1 MKTYYQAQTK
11 LKPAQFMLYS
21 AIFTTI
27 QYTGKDFIM
36 TDSELADKYEGLS
49 ERSITRH
56 LPELVAEGYITL
68 SKGQKIN
75 LNGQITILNDGAYRT
90 ISTTATIKPTK
101 NAKKKTDKN
110 KKSKETFEIFWKNR
124 VKNKIGKEAAMK
136 AWIRLSIEEQRLAYK
151 MIGYYYKT
159 VEDSRYFSHTS
170 TWLNGKRFN
179 DENITPSHEA
189 PAGNRF
195 NEHVEQTTEEREAK
209 KAIAMEKMKE
219 ILRKRKENN

>member
-1 MKTYYQAQTK
+1 MKTYIHALKELKTAPFK
-11 LKPAQFMLYS
+11 LYA
-21 AIFTTI
+21 AIYNTVNHTEDDFDMTN
-27 QYTGKDFIM
+27 KDI
-36 TDSELADKYEGLS
+36 ADKYEGLS
-49 ERSITRH
+49 ESTVERCI
-56 LPELVAEGYITL
+56 PILVAEGYITL
-68 SKGQKIN
+68 SHGKKIN

-90 ISTTATIKPTK
+90 IKPTDVIKPTK
-101 NAKKKTDKN
+101 NAKNKTDKN
-110 KKSKETFEIFWKNR
+110 SKSKETFEIFWKNR
-124 VKNKIGKEAAMK
+124 VKNKIGKEAALK

-195 NEHVEQTTEEREAK
+195 NEHIEQTTEEREAK
-209 KAIAMEKMKE
+209 KAIAMEKMRE
-219 ILRKRKENN
+219 ILKKRKENN